1 MTREDNI
8 RAILESC
15 FAGYK
20 DEIINVAAENI
31 NMLSERPRIEGFKG
45 QKCDVVVIHG
55 GATNGLVF
63 MTLFP
68 DMDPKNAIWF
78 FGTDWWERKYEG
90 WYEEVPNRKE
100 N

>member
-8 RAILESC
+8 RAILEGNFS
-15 FAGYK
+15 GYK
-20 DEIINVAAENI
+20 EEIINAAAKGI
-31 NMLSERPRIEGFKG
+31 NMLIERPRIEGFKG
-45 QKCDVVVIHG
+45 EKCDVVVIHD
-55 GATNGLVF
+55 GATNGLAF

-68 DMDPKNAIWF
+68 DIDTENAIWF